1 MSDGGLRPPPVS
13 TDAELAARL
22 KAGDPDGLGELYA
35 RHTRGIHDFLARFVR
50 DASAAEDLT
59 NSTFLRAWERRGT
72 LRDPARVR
80 AWLYSIA
87 YNLGLN
93 HVTRNRPV
101 DSIDAAAGAEI
112 EDTAR
117 GPEEAA
123 VAQEIADLVWA
134 AASSLEPRQYAVL
147 DLSVR
152 QDLTSRE
159 IADALDVP
167 VARAWVLVNRAREAL
182 GNAVRYLLVAR
193 QRDHCERLATLVPA
207 GVDSLTPQLRSRV
220 DHHMRQCADCRALGK
235 WLTQPAQLLPT
246 LVPLPLPAAL
256 AIEGQARLLAGIHAL
271 QGAAA
276 AHGGAQLPRPRGRG
290 KTAAAAAAVLILL
303 LLAGA
308 AYLFRPVG
316 AKLPPRPAPAAPAPA
331 VAAAPPPPVAPSPTE
346 APTPEPTPT
355 PAPAVS
361 TPAPPAPPPPAAA
374 PTPAPTPTPT
384 PEPTVAPT
392 PTPEP
397 PFLVASVTVRSL
409 DAGSC
414 QAQDLLGLN
423 VVCTFNV
430 VVQVMNATGQE
441 VVVGTLTATSTV
453 SGRTETVSFQVPVTS
468 PGASSP
474 SARMTVRFFGCAEGT
489 ASASTQPAGSGA
501 GATHFGD
508 CDLLLPL

>member
-59 NSTFLRAWERRGT
+59 HSTFLRAWERRGT

-152 QDLTSRE
+152 QDLNSRE

-220 DHHMRQCADCRALGK
+220 DHHMRQCADCRELGK

-256 AIEGQARLLAGIHAL
+256 AIEGQARLLAGIHSL

-276 AHGGAQLPRPRGRG
+276 AHGGAQLPRPKGRGR
-290 KTAAAAAAVLILL
+290 TAAAAAAVLVLL

-316 AKLPPRPAPAAPAPA
+316 AKLPPRPAPAAPAPV
-331 VAAAPPPPVAPSPTE
+331 VAAAPPPAPSPTE
-346 APTPEPTPT
+346 APTPEPAPT
-355 PAPAVS
+355 PAESTPA
-361 TPAPPAPPPPAAA
+361 PAPPAPPPPAAA
-374 PTPAPTPTPT
+374 APTPAPTPT

-392 PTPEP
+392 PTPTPEP
-397 PFLVASVTVRSL
+397 PFAVASVTVRSL
-409 DAGSC
+409 DAESC

-423 VVCTFNV
+423 VVCTFDV
-430 VVQVMNATGQE
+430 AVQVVNATGQE
-441 VVVGTLTATSTV
+441 VVAGTLTATSGV

-474 SARMTVRFFGCAEGT
+474 SVRVAVRFFGCAEGT
-489 ASASTQPAGSGA
+489 ASATTQPAGSAAA
-501 GATHFGD
+501 GATRFGD